1 MSHGGAESDLLSAE
15 GIAALASG
23 VLAGRKASVARAL
36 NLVEDRREGSRRAV
50 GALLRALRE
59 GSGGHR
65 VGLTGPPGVGKS
77 TLAAAL
83 ARTLRERGRT
93 VGVVAVDPSSVR
105 SGGSLLG
112 DRARMGF
119 DPRDEGVFVRSL
131 ATGGE
136 AGGLSWAA
144 PAAAHV
150 LAAAYEIVLL
160 ETTGVG
166 QTETDIRHVADT
178 VVLVVQ
184 PGSGDV
190 LQFLKAGIMEIP
202 DLLVVNKADTGALAE
217 RATSDLRSA
226 LASTQAAGLGE
237 AMPILAT
244 SATESRGLD
253 ALADALEEHQ
263 RATAEGRAGR
273 RRRGEVAW
281 TLQLF
286 RRLHG
291 RHGVATLGGE
301 AALTETVDGA
311 LDADAPPTICAHLSE
326 AYLAAVSQL
335 QSPTATATKETQ
347 R

>member
-1 MSHGGAESDLLSAE
+1 
-15 GIAALASG
+15 
-23 VLAGRKASVARAL
+23 
-36 NLVEDRREGSRRAV
+36 
-50 GALLRALRE
+50 
-59 GSGGHR
+59 
-65 VGLTGPPGVGKS
+65 
-77 TLAAAL
+77 
-83 ARTLRERGRT
+83 
-93 VGVVAVDPSSVR
+93 
-105 SGGSLLG
+105 
-112 DRARMGF
+112 
-119 DPRDEGVFVRSL
+119 VRSL
-131 ATGGE
+131 ATAGE

-144 PAAAHV
+144 PAAAQV
-150 LAAAYEIVLL
+150 LAAAYEVVLL

-244 SATESRGLD
+244 SATEGRGLD
-253 ALADALEEHQ
+253 ALADALDAH
-263 RATAEGRAGR
+263 RAADENLATR
-273 RRRGEVAW
+273 RRRGAVAW

-291 RHGVATLGGE
+291 RHGVETLGGDTALE
-301 AALTETVDGA
+301 AAIDGE
-311 LDADAPPTICAHLSE
+311 LDAEAPPTICAHLSE
-326 AYLAAVSQL
+326 RYLAAVGRRE
-335 QSPTATATKETQ
+335 SPPATATKETP